1 MMAQGYGNS
10 EIADRLVVTE
20 RAVHKH
26 VGNIF
31 VKLDLPARTAATGA
45 SSQFSPTSAPPSA
58 NPDIRDLEATV
69 LDCCFLAG
77 QAWDRLSCGRNGM
90 SCRLPA

>member
-31 VKLDLPARTAATGA
+31 VKLDLPPRTAATGA
-45 SSQFSPTSAPPSA
+45 SSQFSPTSEPLSADPDGLDRKPLASSSCAGRSQPRAP
-58 NPDIRDLEATV
+58 I
-69 LDCCFLAG
+69 G
-77 QAWDRLSCGRNGM
+77 CGGD
-90 SCRLPA
+90 